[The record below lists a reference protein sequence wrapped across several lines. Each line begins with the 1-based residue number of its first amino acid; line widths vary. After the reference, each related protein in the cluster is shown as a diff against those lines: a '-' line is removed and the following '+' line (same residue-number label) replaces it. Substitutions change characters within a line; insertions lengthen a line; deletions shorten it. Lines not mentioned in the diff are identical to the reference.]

1 MSEEGGEEGWGEW
14 GGGDAKAPGTRLLC
28 QGYLVGGR
36 RRRYANKLRPGQNVR
51 ASGCS
56 EADER

>member
-1 MSEEGGEEGWGEW
+1 MKKEERKGGVS